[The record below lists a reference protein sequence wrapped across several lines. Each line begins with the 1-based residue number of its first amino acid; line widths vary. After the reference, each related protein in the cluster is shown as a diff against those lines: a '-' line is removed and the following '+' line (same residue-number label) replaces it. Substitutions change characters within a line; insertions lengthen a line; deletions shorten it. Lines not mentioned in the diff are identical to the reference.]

1 MIHVCPS
8 HNAELRCRRV
18 DGTLTQEETEEI
30 HPDQQLSPA
39 VVFAV
44 VVVVVR
50 DPAVPRLG
58 CHTFLINQTAL
69 HLKRLAWFGCAT
81 GIEIDWTRIERIYVD
96 PR

>member
-18 DGTLTQEETEEI
+18 KKRDSLTQEETEEI

-44 VVVVVR
+44 VVVVVVR

-69 HLKRLAWFGCAT
+69 HLNRLAWFGCAA
-81 GIEIDWTRIERIYVD
+81 GIEID
-96 PR
+96 